1 MQGDASHTIPRDISY
16 TNVIRETLIPT
27 SVNKTRKLAVHAF
40 LEDDILELRL
50 PPGSRLTEADL
61 AARFGVSKTP
71 VREALMLLENQ
82 LLITHEPYMGATV
95 TMLTA
100 SEYVNL
106 VTLLDNV
113 EVPALGTV
121 IAKRN
126 ERDVRDVEGLLDV
139 LERSHASGDGVGYRT
154 ALQGMHT
161 RMFSIAQ
168 NPHLDRIIADLA
180 RLSRRYEVAFT
191 HRFADTWQMELD
203 VIRARVAA
211 VKAGDGSWGTS
222 LITDAHTRMQEL
234 LVERLGTPEL
244 SEHFSSA
251 ERH

>member
-1 MQGDASHTIPRDISY
+1 MITRPQAA
-16 TNVIRETLIPT
+16 L
-27 SVNKTRKLAVHAF
+27 NKTRKLAVHAI

-50 PPGSRLTEADL
+50 APGSRLIEADL

-82 LLITHEPYMGATV
+82 LLITLEPYMGATV

-100 SEYVNL
+100 NEYVNL

-113 EVPALGTV
+113 EVPALAAV
-121 IAKRN
+121 MSKRT
-126 ERDVRDVEGLLDV
+126 EQDVRDLDELLDI
-139 LERSHASGDGVGYRT
+139 LERSHLAGDGVEYRS
-154 ALQGMHT
+154 ALQEMHT
-161 RMFSIAQ
+161 RMFRIAQ
-168 NPHLDRIIADLA
+168 NPHLDRIVADLA

-211 VKAGDGSWGTS
+211 VKAGDDSWGTS
-222 LITDAHTRMQEL
+222 PITDAHTRMQEL

-244 SEHFSSA
+244 SEHFSPA
-251 ERH
+251 GRH